1 MKNLKPHIDILED
14 PDDIISILDKKPLPW
29 WERCN
34 LHSENHKVENVYPLR
49 RVQRI
54 AKSYIGKPF
63 DDAFS
68 KYCKEVPK
76 YQQHIFLE
84 EFTPKNYHYW
94 RYKEYIVDGDG
105 NIQLNEPKKDKK
117 RYIYRSDDFRTEK
130 RHKKTGKKYP
140 EYYWFRKGIKES
152 DYHYV
157 IVAGYE
163 LEFDSK
169 TPEYRRLITE
179 QLKRREIRRK
189 EEIKAKNETAYS
201 FLTNAEKEQ
210 IKEKKTDYYKIL
222 KHGFD
227 PETSFRGN
235 SVNPDIIKDKRGY

>member
-14 PDDIISILDKKPLPW
+14 PDDIISIIDEKPLAW
-29 WERCN
+29 WERYN
-34 LHSENHKVENVYPLR
+34 ARSENHKVDDVWPWR

-68 KYCKEVPK
+68 KYCKQVPK

-94 RYKEYIVDGDG
+94 RYKQYIIDDDG
-105 NIQLNEPKKDKK
+105 NIQLNEAKKAKK
-117 RYIYRSDDFRTEK
+117 RYIYQSDDFRTER

-140 EYYWFRKGIKES
+140 EYYWTKKGIKES
-152 DYHYV
+152 DYQHV
-157 IVAGYE
+157 IVSGYE
-163 LEFDSK
+163 LQFDSK
-169 TPEYRRLITE
+169 TPEYRRLISE
-179 QLKRREIRRK
+179 QLKRKAIRRK
-189 EEIKAKNETAYS
+189 QEIKAKNEMAYS
-201 FLTNAEKEQ
+201 FLTQSEKEEINQ
-210 IKEKKTDYYKIL
+210 KKLERFKIL
-222 KHGFD
+222 KLGFD

-235 SVNPDIIKDKRGY
+235 SVNPDIIKQKRGY